1 MQWDI
6 MTFKTSFWDVLRQ
19 IMGRGE
25 RMFQSVYERYGL
37 TGVQLRLLMDIRHA
51 RGGVLSVGALSEST
65 CMAGANVSSM
75 CKKMERAGLV
85 VRARSMQ
92 DERVVN
98 VSLTEHA
105 QDVLSQ
111 IKDEM
116 YLRFEPV
123 GAQMSEQDMEDIV
136 RGLNRLNEMVKL
148 MSQQFTYTKQ
158 K

>member
-6 MTFKTSFWDVLRQ
+6 MTFKTSLWDVLRQ
-19 IMGRGE
+19 IMDSGD

-37 TGVQLRLLMDIRHA
+37 TGVQLRLLRDIERA
-51 RGGVLSVGALSEST
+51 REGVLSVGALSEST
-65 CMAGANVSSM
+65 CMAGANVSAM
-75 CKKMERAGLV
+75 CKKMEQAGWV
-85 VRARSMQ
+85 TRTRGTQ

-98 VSLTEHA
+98 ISLTDHA
-105 QDVLSQ
+105 TDVLGQ
-111 IKDEM
+111 INDEM
-116 YLRFEPV
+116 CRRFDPV

-148 MSQQFTYTKQ
+148 MSQQFTYIKQ